1 VDAKKQRMKV
11 NVNLEAELDRLVEE
25 MAETWKWKKED
36 VFNHVVRSFFKR
48 HKGVPPPPKPPE

>member
-1 VDAKKQRMKV
+1 MKV